1 MRQEDKAAEKREVR
15 QRREKLTW
23 KLCSSWIGEVGG
35 AGGGGWGAGTGQKT
49 EEVGGVSI
57 QRPIIGG
64 KKKQLDTTDFKRY
77 MLCEVGQQGGQEQE
91 QVQHA
96 GFTPRGKPR
105 TQK

>member
-35 AGGGGWGAGTGQKT
+35 AGGGVRGAGAGQKT
-49 EEVGGVSI
+49 EEEGGVSI

-64 KKKQLDTTDFKRY
+64 KKNN
-77 MLCEVGQQGGQEQE
+77 
-91 QVQHA
+91 
-96 GFTPRGKPR
+96 
-105 TQK
+105 